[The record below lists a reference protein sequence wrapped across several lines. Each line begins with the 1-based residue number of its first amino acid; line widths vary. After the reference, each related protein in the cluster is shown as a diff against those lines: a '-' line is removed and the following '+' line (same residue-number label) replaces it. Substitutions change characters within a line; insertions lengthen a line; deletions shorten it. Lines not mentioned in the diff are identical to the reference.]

1 MQYSIH
7 TDLAIEASAV
17 ENLKISDKKE
27 SGIETNIFEKD
38 GITVTEV
45 MITNKKGEE
54 AVGKP
59 VGKYVTL
66 EVPSLRDNITEV
78 YDNTKKMLTQELK
91 KYIDLDKNHTILV
104 VGLGNRFV
112 TPDALGPKVIDK
124 LLVTRH
130 LYDVLPPDITDEMH
144 SLCAVA
150 PGVLG
155 ITGIETGEIIKGIAD
170 KIKPDIIIA
179 IDALASRKTSR
190 ISTTFQIADTGIVP
204 GSGIGN
210 KRHALNKET
219 IGVPVIA
226 IGVPTVIEAVAVA
239 NDAIDMLIEAIKVN
253 ADKNS
258 EIYKSMDA
266 LNNET
271 RYELISKLLVPS
283 GSELIVTPK
292 EVDSII
298 DEVSGIIADSINEA
312 INGKTAGKLGNI
324 I

>member
-130 LYDVLPPDITDEMH
+130 LYNVLPPDITDEMH

-239 NDAIDMLIEAIKVN
+239 NDAIDMLIEAIKLN

>member
-17 ENLKISDKKE
+17 ENLKSNDNTQN
-27 SGIETNIFEKD
+27 GIVSNVYQKD
-38 GITVTEV
+38 DITVTEV
-45 MITNKKGEE
+45 RITNEKGER

-59 VGKYVTL
+59 MGNYITI
-66 EVPSLRDNITEV
+66 EVPTLRNNISDV
-78 YDNTKKMLTQELK
+78 YKRTQDALTKELK
-91 KYIDLDKNHTILV
+91 KIIDLDKNHTVLV

-130 LYDVLPPDITDEMH
+130 LYGVLPDEITDNMH
-144 SLCAVA
+144 SLCAIS

-190 ISTTFQIADTGIVP
+190 ISTTFQISDTGIVP

-239 NDAIDMLIEAIKVN
+239 NDAIDMLIDAVKSNTDESSNIYKYVDAFDNEHRYKLI
-253 ADKNS
+253 S
-258 EIYKSMDA
+258 EILTPTGND
-266 LNNET
+266 
-271 RYELISKLLVPS
+271 
-283 GSELIVTPK
+283 LIVTPK

-298 DEVSGIIADSINEA
+298 DEVSGIIADSINDA
-312 INGKTAGKLGNI
+312 VNGETAKKLGQI
-324 I
+324 L

>member
-17 ENLKISDKKE
+17 ENMKISDKKT
-27 SGIETNIFEKD
+27 SGIETNIFEKG

-45 MITNKKGEE
+45 KITNKNGEE
-54 AVGKP
+54 AIQKP
-59 VGKYVTL
+59 IGKYVTL
-66 EVPSLRDNITEV
+66 EVPSLRDNITEA

-130 LYDVLPPDITDEMH
+130 LYDVLPPDITNEMH

-210 KRHALNKET
+210 KRHALNEET

-239 NDAIDMLIEAIKVN
+239 NDAIDMLIEAIKLN

-258 EIYKSMDA
+258 EIYRSMDA
-266 LNNET
+266 LDNET

>member
-1 MQYSIH
+1 MKYSIH
-7 TDLAIEASAV
+7 TDLAIEAGAI
-17 ENLKISDKKE
+17 ENIKVIDRSE
-27 SGIETNIFEKD
+27 SGIETNFFEKD

-45 MITNKKGEE
+45 NITNKNGEE

-59 VGKYVTL
+59 IGKYVTL
-66 EVPSLRDNITEV
+66 EVPKLRDALSQTF
-78 YDNTKKMLTQELK
+78 DDTKTALTKELK
-91 KYIDLDKNHTILV
+91 KFIDLSKDKTILV

-130 LYDVLPPDITDEMH
+130 LYGVLPDEITCNMH

-155 ITGIETGEIIKGIAD
+155 ITGIETGEIIKGISD
-170 KIKPDIIIA
+170 KIKPDTIIV

-210 KRHALNKET
+210 KRHAINKET

-226 IGVPTVIEAVAVA
+226 IGVPTVIEAASVA
-239 NDAIDMLIEAIKVN
+239 NDAIDMLIEAVKLN

-258 EIYKSMDA
+258 DIYKSVNAFD
-266 LNNET
+266 NEQ
-271 RYELISKLLVPS
+271 RYKLISDILTPS
-283 GSELIVTPK
+283 GSDLIVTPK
-292 EVDSII
+292 EVDTLI

-312 INGKTAGKLGNI
+312 VNGETAKELGKMI
-324 I
+324 

>member
-1 MQYSIH
+1 MSYSIH
-7 TDLAIEASAV
+7 TDLAIEAAAV
-17 ENLKISDKKE
+17 ESLNRTDSRAD
-27 SGIETNIFEKD
+27 GIESNVFKE
-38 GITVTEV
+38 GNITVTEV
-45 MITNKKGEE
+45 KITNKAGEE

-59 VGKYVTL
+59 IGTYVTL
-66 EVPSLRDNITEV
+66 EVPELREDV
-78 YDNTKKMLTQELK
+78 AKAYDNAQRQLTEELRK
-91 KYIDLDKNHTILV
+91 FIDLDKVKTVLV

-130 LYDVLPPDITDEMH
+130 LYGVLPEEVTRNMH
-144 SLCAVA
+144 SLCAIS

-155 ITGIETGEIIKGIAD
+155 ITGIETGEVIKGITD
-170 KIKPDIIIA
+170 KIKPDLIIA

-190 ISTTFQIADTGIVP
+190 ISTTFQIGNTGIVP

-226 IGVPTVIEAVAVA
+226 LGVPTVIEAASMA
-239 NDAIDMLIEAIKVN
+239 NDAIDMLVEAIKSN
-253 ADKNS
+253 TNKDS
-258 EIYKSMDA
+258 EIYRSMAAFD
-266 LNNET
+266 NEN
-271 RYELISKLLVPS
+271 RHKLISSLLVPS
-283 GSELIVTPK
+283 GNDLIVTPK

-298 DEVSGIIADSINEA
+298 DEVSGIIADSINSA
-312 INGKTAGKLGNI
+312 VNGETAKILGQI

>member
-1 MQYSIH
+1 MEYSIH

-17 ENLKISDKKE
+17 ENLSDKSKTN
-27 SGIETNIFEKD
+27 SGISSDTFTKND
-38 GITVTEV
+38 ITITEV
-45 MITNKKGEE
+45 NITNENGAR

-59 VGKYVTL
+59 IGKYITL
-66 EVPSLRDNITEV
+66 EVPKLRDDITEV
-78 YDNTKKMLTQELK
+78 FDNTQKALTDELK
-91 KYIDLDKNHTILV
+91 KIIDLDSIHTVLV

-130 LYDVLPPDITDEMH
+130 LYDILPEDITKEMH

-155 ITGIETGEIIKGIAD
+155 ITGIETGEIIKGVSD
-170 KIKPDIIIA
+170 RIKPDVIIA

-190 ISTTFQIADTGIVP
+190 ISTTFQIADTGIIP

-210 KRHALNKET
+210 KRYALNKET
-219 IGVPVIA
+219 MGVPVIA
-226 IGVPTVIEAVAVA
+226 IGVPTVIEAAAVA
-239 NDAIDMLIEAIKVN
+239 NDAIDMLIEAVKESC
-253 ADKNS
+253 DKNS
-258 EIYKSMDA
+258 EMYKSVDTFD
-266 LNNET
+266 NEK
-271 RYELISKLLVPS
+271 RYDLISELLIPS
-283 GSELIVTPK
+283 GSDLIVTPK

-312 INGKTAGKLGNI
+312 INGKTAKKLGKI

>member
-17 ENLKISDKKE
+17 ENLKIVDNLE
-27 SGIETNIFEKD
+27 SGISSNIFEKD

-45 MITNKKGEE
+45 KITNKKGEE

-59 VGKYVTL
+59 IGKYVTL
-66 EVPSLRDNITEV
+66 EVPSLRDDISRV
-78 YDNTKKMLTQELK
+78 YDNTQKMLTEELK
-91 KYIDLDKNHTILV
+91 KFIDLKKVQTVLV

-130 LYDVLPPDITDEMH
+130 LYGVLPDEITSHMH

-210 KRHALNKET
+210 KRHALNEET

-239 NDAIDMLIEAIKVN
+239 NDAIDMLIEAVKSN
-253 ADKNS
+253 ADKES
-258 EIYKSMDA
+258 SIYKSMDA
-266 LNNET
+266 FDNEN
-271 RYELISKLLVPS
+271 RYKLISELLVPS

-298 DEVSGIIADSINEA
+298 DEVSGIIADSINDA
-312 INGKTAGKLGNI
+312 VNGETAKKLGGI

>member
-17 ENLKISDKKE
+17 ENLKPENGKAG
-27 SGIETNIFEKD
+27 GIVSNVYKRD
-38 GITVTEV
+38 DITVTEV
-45 MITNKKGEE
+45 RITNKEGEK

-59 VGKYVTL
+59 VGRYVTI
-66 EVPSLRDNITEV
+66 EVPTLRDGISDV
-78 YDNTKKMLTQELK
+78 YDKTQDVLSEELK
-91 KYIDLDKNHTILV
+91 KFIDLNTNHTVMV

-130 LYDVLPPDITDEMH
+130 LYDVLPEEITSNMH

-155 ITGIETGEIIKGIAD
+155 ITGIETGEIIRGIAD

-219 IGVPVIA
+219 IGVPVVA

-239 NDAIDMLIEAIKVN
+239 NDAIDMLIEAVKSN
-253 ADKNS
+253 TDKNS
-258 EIYKSMDA
+258 NIYKYVDA
-266 LNNET
+266 FDNEN
-271 RYELISKLLVPS
+271 RYKLISEILTPS
-283 GSELIVTPK
+283 GSDLIVTPK

-298 DEVSGIIADSINEA
+298 DEVSGIIADSINDA
-312 INGKTAGKLGNI
+312 VNGETAKKLGKI

>member
-1 MQYSIH
+1 MEFSIH
-7 TDLAIEASAV
+7 TDLAIEAAAV
-17 ENLKISDKKE
+17 ENIKIIGKKE
-27 SGIETNIFEKD
+27 SGIESNVFEKD

-45 MITNKKGEE
+45 LITNKSGEKM
-54 AVGKP
+54 VGKP
-59 VGKYVTL
+59 MGKYVTL

-78 YDNTKKMLTQELK
+78 YDNTKKMLTRELK

-258 EIYKSMDA
+258 DIYKSMDV

>member
-7 TDLAIEASAV
+7 TDLAIEASAL
-17 ENLKISDKKE
+17 ENAKIIDNIE
-27 SGIETNIFEKD
+27 SGISTSIFEKD

-45 MITNKKGEE
+45 NITNKNGEK

-59 VGKYVTL
+59 IGKYVTL
-66 EVPSLRDNITEV
+66 EVPSLRDDISKS
-78 YDNTKKMLTQELK
+78 YDATQKTLTKQLK
-91 KYIDLDKNHTILV
+91 KFIDLGKIQTVLV

-130 LYDVLPPDITDEMH
+130 LYDVLPKEITDGMH

-239 NDAIDMLIEAIKVN
+239 NDAIDMLIDAVKSN

-258 EIYKSMDA
+258 SIYKTMAAFD
-266 LNNET
+266 NEN
-271 RYELISKLLVPS
+271 RYKLISELLVPS
-283 GSELIVTPK
+283 GSDLIVTPK

-298 DEVSGIIADSINEA
+298 DEVSGIIADSINDA
-312 INGKTAGKLGNI
+312 INGETAKKLGAI

>member
-17 ENLKISDKKE
+17 ENLKIIDNNE
-27 SGIETNIFEKD
+27 SGIATKIFEKD
-38 GITVTEV
+38 DIIVTEV
-45 MITNKKGEE
+45 KITNKNGEK

-59 VGKYVTL
+59 MGRYVTV
-66 EVPSLRDNITEV
+66 EVPTLRDNITEV
-78 YDNTKKMLTQELK
+78 CDNTKTALTKELK
-91 KYIDLDKNHTILV
+91 NIIDLDKINTILV

-130 LYDVLPPDITDEMH
+130 LYEVLPDNITQNMH

-155 ITGIETGEIIKGIAD
+155 ITGIETAEIIKGITD
-170 KIKPDIIIA
+170 KINPDIIIA
-179 IDALASRKTSR
+179 IDALASKKTSR

-210 KRHALNKET
+210 KRYAINKESM
-219 IGVPVIA
+219 GVPVIA
-226 IGVPTVIEAVAVA
+226 IGVPTVIEAASVA
-239 NDAIDMLIEAIKVN
+239 NDAIDMLIEAVKSN
-253 ADKNS
+253 ADKDS
-258 EIYKSMDA
+258 DFYKSVIAFD
-266 LNNET
+266 NEN
-271 RYELISKLLVPS
+271 RYKLISDILTPS
-283 GSELIVTPK
+283 GSDLIVTPK
-292 EVDSII
+292 EVDSLI

-312 INGKTAGKLGNI
+312 INGETAKELGKIL
-324 I
+324 

>member
-1 MQYSIH
+1 MEYSIH

-130 LYDVLPPDITDEMH
+130 LYDVLPPDITDDMH

>member
-1 MQYSIH
+1 MQFTIH

-17 ENLKISDKKE
+17 ENLKSADSETAGIISDVY
-27 SGIETNIFEKD
+27 EKD
-38 GITVTEV
+38 NIKIREV
-45 MITNKKGEE
+45 KITNENGERS
-54 AVGKP
+54 VGKP
-59 VGKYVTL
+59 MGKYVTI
-66 EVPSLRDNITEV
+66 EVPSLRENISGV
-78 YDNTKKMLTQELK
+78 YEKTRKILTDELK
-91 KYIDLDKNHTILV
+91 KYIDLEKNHTFMV

-130 LYDVLPPDITDEMH
+130 LYGVLPEEITEKMH

-155 ITGIETGEIIKGIAD
+155 ITGIETGEIIKGIAE

-210 KRHALNKET
+210 KRQALNKES

-239 NDAIDMLIEAIKVN
+239 NDAIDMLIEAVKSN
-253 ADKNS
+253 SDKESN
-258 EIYKSMDA
+258 IYKSVDA
-266 LNNET
+266 FDNEN
-271 RYELISKLLVPS
+271 RYNLISELLKPS
-283 GSELIVTPK
+283 GSDLIVTPK

-298 DEVSGIIADSINEA
+298 DEVSGIIADSINDA
-312 INGKTAGKLGNI
+312 VNGETAKKLGDI
-324 I
+324 L

>member
-1 MQYSIH
+1 MSFSIH

-17 ENLKISDKKE
+17 ENLKFTDNSE
-27 SGIETNIFEKD
+27 SGIRTNIFEKNQV
-38 GITVTEV
+38 TVTEV
-45 MITNKKGEE
+45 EITNKTGENS
-54 AVGKP
+54 VGKP
-59 VGKYVTL
+59 MGKYVTI
-66 EVPSLRDNITEV
+66 EIPTLRDNITEA
-78 YDNTKKMLTQELK
+78 YDNTKNALTGELK
-91 KYIDLDKNHTILV
+91 KFVDLDKIKTVLV

-130 LYDVLPPDITDEMH
+130 LYGVLPEEITQNMH

-155 ITGIETGEIIKGIAD
+155 ITGIETGEIIKGITD

-179 IDALASRKTSR
+179 IDALASKKTSR

-210 KRHALNKET
+210 KRYAINKET
-219 IGVPVIA
+219 MGIPVIA
-226 IGVPTVIEAVAVA
+226 IGVPTVIEAASVA
-239 NDAIDMLIEAIKVN
+239 NDAIDMLIETVKSN
-253 ADKNS
+253 SDKQSDIYKLVDAFDNESRYKLIS
-258 EIYKSMDA
+258 EI
-266 LNNET
+266 LT
-271 RYELISKLLVPS
+271 PS
-283 GSELIVTPK
+283 GSDLIVTPK
-292 EVDSII
+292 EVDSLI

-312 INGKTAGKLGNI
+312 VNGETAKELGKI

>member
-1 MQYSIH
+1 MQNSIH

-17 ENLKISDKKE
+17 ENINFTDKKT
-27 SGIETNIFEKD
+27 SGISTNIFEKND
-38 GITVTEV
+38 ITVTEV
-45 MITNKKGEE
+45 KITNQNGENLT
-54 AVGKP
+54 GKP
-59 VGKYVTL
+59 IGKYVTL
-66 EVPSLRDNITEV
+66 EIPRLRDHITET
-78 YDNTKKMLTQELK
+78 YENAKDALTKELK
-91 KYIDLDKNHTILV
+91 KFFDLKKIRTILV

-130 LYDVLPPDITDEMH
+130 LYDVLPESITKTMH

-155 ITGIETGEIIKGIAD
+155 ITGIETGEIVKGITD
-170 KIKPDIIIA
+170 KVSPDIIIA

-190 ISTTFQIADTGIVP
+190 ISTTFQIADTGIIP

-210 KRHALNKET
+210 KRQAINKET
-219 IGVPVIA
+219 MGVPVIA
-226 IGVPTVIEAVAVA
+226 IGVPTVIEAASVA
-239 NDAIDMLIEAIKVN
+239 NDAIDMLIETVKSN

-258 EIYKSMDA
+258 EFYRLIDAFDNENRYK
-266 LNNET
+266 
-271 RYELISKLLVPS
+271 LISEILTPS

-292 EVDSII
+292 EVDSLI

-312 INGKTAGKLGNI
+312 VNGKTSRELGKI

>member
-1 MQYSIH
+1 MEFSIH

-17 ENLKISDKKE
+17 ENLKIIDNTE
-27 SGIETNIFEKD
+27 SGISTNIFEK
-38 GITVTEV
+38 GEITVTEV
-45 MITNKKGEE
+45 KITNKNGEV

-59 VGKYVTL
+59 IGKYVTL
-66 EVPSLRDNITEV
+66 EVPTLRDNITEV
-78 YDNTKKMLTQELK
+78 CNNTKNALTEELK
-91 KYIDLDKNHTILV
+91 KIINLNKVNTILV

-130 LYDVLPPDITDEMH
+130 LYDVLPRDITKNMH

-155 ITGIETGEIIKGIAD
+155 ITGIETGEIIKGITD

-179 IDALASRKTSR
+179 IDALASKKTSR

-210 KRHALNKET
+210 KRYAINKET
-219 IGVPVIA
+219 MGVPVIA
-226 IGVPTVIEAVAVA
+226 IGVPTVIEAASVA
-239 NDAIDMLIEAIKVN
+239 NDAIDMLIDTVKSN
-253 ADKNS
+253 SDKHSDIYRLVDTFDNENRYKLIS
-258 EIYKSMDA
+258 EILS
-266 LNNET
+266 
-271 RYELISKLLVPS
+271 PS
-283 GSELIVTPK
+283 GSDLIVTPK
-292 EVDSII
+292 EVDSLI

-312 INGKTAGKLGNI
+312 VNGETARKLGNI

>member
-7 TDLAIEASAV
+7 TDLAIEAEALGNTGIA
-17 ENLKISDKKE
+17 ENKE
-27 SGIETNIFEKD
+27 SGISSHTFEKD

-45 MITNKKGEE
+45 NITNKNGEK
-54 AVGKP
+54 AIGKP
-59 VGKYVTL
+59 IGKYVTL
-66 EVPSLRDNITEV
+66 EVPSLRDDISKS
-78 YDNTKKMLTQELK
+78 YDATQKMLTKELQK
-91 KYIDLDKNHTILV
+91 FIDLDKIQTVLV

-130 LYDVLPPDITDEMH
+130 LYDVLPKEITANMH

-190 ISTTFQIADTGIVP
+190 ISTTFQIANTGIVP

-210 KRHALNKET
+210 KRHALNEET
-219 IGVPVIA
+219 IGVPVVA

-239 NDAIDMLIEAIKVN
+239 NDAIDMLIDAIKSN

-258 EIYKSMDA
+258 SIYKSMDVFD
-266 LNNET
+266 NEN
-271 RYELISKLLVPS
+271 RYKLISELLVPS
-283 GSELIVTPK
+283 GSDLIVTPK
-292 EVDSII
+292 EVDTII
-298 DEVSGIIADSINEA
+298 DEISGIIADSINDA
-312 INGKTAGKLGNI
+312 VNGETAKKLGAI
-324 I
+324 M

>member
-1 MQYSIH
+1 MQFSIH
-7 TDLAIEASAV
+7 TDLAIEAAAV
-17 ENLKISDKKE
+17 ENIKIIGKKE
-27 SGIETNIFEKD
+27 SGIESNVFEKD

-45 MITNKKGEE
+45 LITNKSGEKM
-54 AVGKP
+54 VGKP
-59 VGKYVTL
+59 MGKYVTL

-78 YDNTKKMLTQELK
+78 YDNTKKMLTKELK

-258 EIYKSMDA
+258 DIYKSMDV

>member
-1 MQYSIH
+1 MEYSIH